1 MPRGLA
7 LGMRLSNC
15 LIRFLGYASGSK
27 YPELLKPQRDE
38 SLLLPASALKVGN
51 KLRRVVG

>member
-15 LIRFLGYASGSK
+15 LIRFLGHASGCK
-27 YPELLKPQRDE
+27 YPELLKPQLDE
-38 SLLLPASALKVGN
+38 SLLLPASA
-51 KLRRVVG
+51 

>member
-15 LIRFLGYASGSK
+15 LIRFLGYASGPK

>member
-1 MPRGLA
+1 MLRGLA
-7 LGMRLSNC
+7 LGMRLSNS
-15 LIRFLGYASGSK
+15 LIRFLGHASGCK

-51 KLRRVVG
+51 KSSRVVG

>member
-15 LIRFLGYASGSK
+15 LIRFLGDAWGCK
-27 YPELLKPQRDE
+27 YPELLKPQLDE
-38 SLLLPASALKVGN
+38 SLLLPASA
-51 KLRRVVG
+51 